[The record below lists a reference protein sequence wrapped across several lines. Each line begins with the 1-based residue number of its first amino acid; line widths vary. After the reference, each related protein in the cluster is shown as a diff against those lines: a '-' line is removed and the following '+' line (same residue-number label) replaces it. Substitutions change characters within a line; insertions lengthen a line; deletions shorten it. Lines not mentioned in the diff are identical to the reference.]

1 MQRVHWFR
9 CSACIGF
16 DAARAMDSMQR
27 GGIGIVLGLGLESG
41 TRFVGAE
48 ESDSIWD
55 RIGIGSRCY
64 FLSEL
69 VVGVCGDEESL

>member
-1 MQRVHWFR
+1 MQRVHWIR

-27 GGIGIVLGLGLESG
+27 GGIGSVLGLGLELKVYSARG
-41 TRFVGAE
+41 VT
-48 ESDSIWD
+48 
-55 RIGIGSRCY
+55 